1 MRTGRS
7 YLKAH
12 KDWSN
17 PDGSSLCPRYKEEE
31 ASFEH
36 VIAVCLALAGAG
48 EEHTEFSFDISP
60 DSLVLK
66 KKKKGW
72 DMMKLLNL
80 FISLN
85 KLHFP
90 DDKNIFAFTRAIQVQ
105 S

>member
-1 MRTGRS
+1 MRACRS

-12 KDWSN
+12 KDWSDPN
-17 PDGSSLCPRYKEEE
+17 GSSLCVRNKEEE

-48 EEHTEFSFDISP
+48 EEHSEFSFEISP

-85 KLHFP
+85 KLYFP
-90 DDKNIFAFTRAIQVQ
+90 DDKTVFAFT
-105 S
+105 

>member
-1 MRTGRS
+1 MRACRS

-12 KDWSN
+12 KDWSDPN
-17 PDGSSLCPRYKEEE
+17 GSSLCVRNKEEE

-48 EEHTEFSFDISP
+48 EEHSEFSFEISP

-66 KKKKGW
+66 KKKKRW

-90 DDKNIFAFTRAIQVQ
+90 DDKTVFALT
-105 S
+105 

>member
-1 MRTGRS
+1 MRACRS

-12 KDWSN
+12 KDWSDPN
-17 PDGSSLCPRYKEEE
+17 GSSLYVRNKEEE

-36 VIAVCLALAGAG
+36 VIDVCLALAGAG
-48 EEHTEFSFDISP
+48 EAHSEFSFEISP

-66 KKKKGW
+66 KRNKGW

-90 DDKNIFAFTRAIQVQ
+90 DDKTVFAFT
-105 S
+105 